1 MISPFNKTFND
12 FNLILGHYMKKF
24 RTIYNDNYTDEDFT
38 NGTLITITPLRD
50 VDIFENEYYSKV
62 KYKIESPKHNIH
74 YEFVK
79 TYNEKNYENM
89 ILDWKNIMDEWYR
102 LKNEEGDL
110 HKKKLEMLIK
120 VYKLNEDFL

>member
-12 FNLILGHYMKKF
+12 FNLILNHYMKKL

-38 NGTLITITPLRD
+38 NGTHITIIPLKD

-62 KYKIESPKHNIH
+62 IYKIESPKYNI
-74 YEFVK
+74 YYDFVK
-79 TYNEKNYENM
+79 KYNHSNYENM

-120 VYKLNEDFL
+120 VYKLNEDFQ